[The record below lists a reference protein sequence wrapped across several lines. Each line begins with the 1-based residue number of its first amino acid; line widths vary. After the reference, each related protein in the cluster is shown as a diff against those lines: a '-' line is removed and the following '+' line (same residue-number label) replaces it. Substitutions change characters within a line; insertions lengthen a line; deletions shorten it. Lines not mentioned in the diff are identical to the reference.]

1 MTLNLQEQHC
11 NQTSDRRMINS
22 FSGHIVD
29 YEDSRDRKTAA
40 VANLEEFLDRGKAN
54 SLPKWQVSTDEFAAF
69 STE

>member
-1 MTLNLQEQHC
+1 
-11 NQTSDRRMINS
+11 MINS